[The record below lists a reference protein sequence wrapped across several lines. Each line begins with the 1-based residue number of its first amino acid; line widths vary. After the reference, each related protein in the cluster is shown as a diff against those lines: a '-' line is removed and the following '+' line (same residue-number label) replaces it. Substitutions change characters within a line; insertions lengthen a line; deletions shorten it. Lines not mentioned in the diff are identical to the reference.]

1 MTALS
6 IISSLSYPWV
16 GGFLILRIVL
26 TVDCH
31 IVVKVFSQGITCLLT
46 GFIVSLSK
54 EKRNNF
60 YFVLPLSKEEER
72 FVVMEYNRT
81 LGLPDL
87 LKILCNS
94 TEKG

>member
-1 MTALS
+1 MIALS

-26 TVDCH
+26 TIDCH
-31 IVVKVFSQGITCLLT
+31 IVAKVFSQGITCLLT

-54 EKRNNF
+54 EKLNNF
-60 YFVLPLSKEEER
+60 YLVVPLSKDEEG
-72 FVVMEYNRT
+72 FVVMKYNRI

-87 LKILCNS
+87 LKILYNS